1 MEVNNLFIIPNSAR
15 KTTEFGD
22 ENLKWISG
30 RLYKQTGI
38 KIEPDDILVQAA
50 VKNWDRFGSFQKSLG
65 VEFSD
70 EPLTNEDRQ
79 VGYFAEYW
87 PLRILKG
94 HKEGDELTLE
104 SPEYK
109 KTYKLRLEQRS
120 SRYGKISATVIIG
133 GSEHGGVGLGV
144 ANYGEFTFERALDFV
159 LGKGEF
165 GQ

>member
-1 MEVNNLFIIPNSAR
+1 MEVNNLFIIPNSAT
-15 KTTEFGD
+15 KATEYRD
-22 ENLKWISG
+22 LDWKSS
-30 RLYKQTGI
+30 RLFKQTGI
-38 KIEPDDILVQAA
+38 EIRPDDTLVQVS
-50 VKNWDRFGSFQKSLG
+50 VKGWDRFGSFQKSLG

-87 PLRILKG
+87 PLRILDG
-94 HKEGDELTLE
+94 HKEGDEITLT

-120 SRYGKISATVIIG
+120 SKYGKISATVLIG

-144 ANYGEFTFERALDFV
+144 ANYGEFNFERALDFV

-165 GQ
+165 AS